1 MEYLIVIIVLLAF
14 LLFTSRSARK
24 AQQKQRDQREQAI
37 VVGNNV
43 VTSSGFFGR
52 IVDVDGDAVT
62 LESPSGDETVW
73 MRSAIMSQMDIPL
86 AITDEDET
94 YSNDSQLSDNALA
107 EEPLADDET
116 ESDDKQGSAW
126 K

>member
-1 MEYLIVIIVLLAF
+1 MKFVIIILMMLVFMFMMRRTALK
-14 LLFTSRSARK
+14 T
-24 AQQKQRDQREQAI
+24 QQKQKEMRDEAI
-37 VVGNNV
+37 TIGNNV

-52 IVDVDGDAVT
+52 IVDIDGDAVT

-86 AITDEDET
+86 AVEDEDET
-94 YSNDSQLSDNALA
+94 YDTESETDVDIDTDSVFDDGSDSSDN
-107 EEPLADDET
+107 
-116 ESDDKQGSAW
+116 QGSAW